1 MPESV
6 SMELGGRTLTIE
18 TGELARQASG
28 SAFVRYGDTC
38 ILAAATAS
46 ANPREGIDFFPL
58 TCDYEERMYAAGKIP
73 GGFIKREGRPSEKAT
88 LTARLID
95 RPIRPLFPDGF
106 RNDVHIICTVLSVDP
121 EVDPDVVAMIG
132 AGAALAVSDIPFD
145 YNVSAVRVGI
155 VDGQYVVNPAKSQM
169 ESSTLDMVMAGTAE
183 AVMMVEGGA
192 KEISED
198 QFLGAV
204 EFGHERIKEI
214 IRVINDL
221 SRRAGKPKRAF
232 KLFVPSPSLRRF
244 VDDAFGDE
252 IARAMRVTGKSDR
265 QRAFDTITR
274 DEAKRRLVGHPLEP
288 ELRPILEDP
297 KNQEF
302 DKCVKAREEDE
313 LRVMVVDE
321 GVRPD
326 GRRLNEIRPI
336 TCRTSVVPRTHGSG
350 LFTRGETQ
358 IFTAATLGS
367 ISDEQ
372 RIDGLGPQ
380 TFKRYM
386 HHYNFPPFSVGETRP
401 MRGPGRREIGHGHL
415 AERALVPLLPP
426 ADQFPYT
433 LRLVS
438 ETFESN
444 GSSSMGSVCAS
455 TLALMDAGVPLP
467 KHVGGIAMGLIL
479 KDGRPGILSDIQ
491 GLEDA
496 LGEMDFKVAGTV
508 DGITAVQMD
517 IKVQGIT
524 IDIMRRAMEQ
534 AHDGRLFIIGKL
546 RETIAQPRRGL
557 SAFAPRMY
565 VLEINPEK
573 IKDVIGPGGKV
584 INKIVADTGVKID
597 IENDGRV
604 FIAAPDGESGEKAKK
619 IVEDLVRDVE
629 VGAVYT
635 GVVKRIMNFGA
646 FVQILPGKEGL
657 VHISQL
663 AEHRVNRVEDEVNL
677 GDTLTVKVREI
688 DSQGRVNLS
697 RVLTGDNSHSK

>member
-1 MPESV
+1 LPESV

-95 RPIRPLFPDGF
+95 RPIRPLFPEGF
-106 RNDVHIICTVLSVDP
+106 RNDIHIICTVLSVDP

-145 YNVSAVRVGI
+145 NNVSAVRVGI
-155 VDGQYVVNPAKSQM
+155 VDGQYVVNPAKSSL
-169 ESSTLDMVMAGTAE
+169 EASTLDMIVAGTAE

-192 KEISED
+192 KEISEE
-198 QFLGAV
+198 QLLGAV
-204 EFGHERIKEI
+204 AFGHERIKDLV
-214 IRVINDL
+214 RLINDL
-221 SRRAGKPKRAF
+221 ARVAGKKKRTF
-232 KLFVPSPSLRRF
+232 KLFVPSPSMHRF
-244 VDDAFGDE
+244 VDDSFGVD
-252 IARAMRVTGKSDR
+252 IARAMRITGKTER
-265 QRAFDTITR
+265 QRAFELITR
-274 DEAKRRLVGHPLEP
+274 EEAKRRIVGHPLET
-288 ELRPILEDP
+288 ELRPHLEDP

-313 LRVMVVDE
+313 LRTMVVDE

-326 GRRLNEIRPI
+326 GRRLDEIRPI
-336 TCRTSVVPRTHGSG
+336 TCRTTVVPRTHGSG

-426 ADQFPYT
+426 PDQFPYT

-508 DGITAVQMD
+508 DGITAMQMD

-524 IDIMRRAMEQ
+524 IDIMRRAMDQ
-534 AHDGRLFIIGKL
+534 AREGRLHIIGKL
-546 RETIAQPRRGL
+546 RETIASPRRGL

-573 IKDVIGPGGKV
+573 IKDVIGPGGKI

-629 VGAVYT
+629 IGAVYT

-663 AEHRVNRVEDEVNL
+663 AAHRVNRVEDEVNL

-697 RVLTGDNSHSK
+697 RVLSGDGSNN

>member
-1 MPESV
+1 
-6 SMELGGRTLTIE
+6 MELGGRTLTIE

-46 ANPREGIDFFPL
+46 PNPREGIDFFPL

-106 RNDVHIICTVLSVDP
+106 RNDIHIICTVLSVDP

-145 YNVSAVRVGI
+145 HNVSAVRVGI
-155 VDGQYVVNPAKSQM
+155 VDGQYVVNPAKSAL
-169 ESSTLDMVMAGTAE
+169 ESSTLDMIVAGTAD

-192 KEISED
+192 KEISEE
-198 QFLGAV
+198 QLLGAV
-204 EFGHERIKEI
+204 AFGHERIKDLV
-214 IRVINDL
+214 RLINDL
-221 SRRAGKPKRAF
+221 ARRAGKPKRTF
-232 KLFVPSPSLRRF
+232 KLFVPSPSMHRF
-244 VDDAFGDE
+244 VDDTFGAD
-252 IARAMRVTGKSDR
+252 IARAMRITGKSER
-265 QRAFDTITR
+265 QRAFELITR
-274 DEAKRRLVGHPLEP
+274 DEAKRRIVGHPLET
-288 ELRPILEDP
+288 ELRPHLEDP

-313 LRVMVVDE
+313 LRTMVVDE

-326 GRRLNEIRPI
+326 GRRLDEIRAI
-336 TCRTSVVPRTHGSG
+336 TCRTTVVPRTHGSG

-426 ADQFPYT
+426 PDQFPYT

-496 LGEMDFKVAGTV
+496 LGEMDFKVAGTD

-524 IDIMRRAMEQ
+524 LDIMRKAMEQ
-534 AHDGRLFIIGKL
+534 ARDGRLYIIGKL
-546 RETIAQPRRGL
+546 REAIAGPRRGL

-573 IKDVIGPGGKV
+573 IKDVIGPGGKI

-629 VGAVYT
+629 IGAIYT

-663 AEHRVNRVEDEVNL
+663 AAHRVNRVEDEVNL

-697 RVLTGDNSHSK
+697 RVLAGDNSNN